1 MPPVGIRDTMKDVV
15 AADITIRDNEVRT
28 AVIISTVRRAKGG
41 FFSWHKCYPV
51 GIVGIQMV
59 AFDEAI

>member
-28 AVIISTVRRAKGG
+28 AVIISTVRRAKPLKLFGQKLVY
-41 FFSWHKCYPV
+41 FRRNT
-51 GIVGIQMV
+51 
-59 AFDEAI
+59 